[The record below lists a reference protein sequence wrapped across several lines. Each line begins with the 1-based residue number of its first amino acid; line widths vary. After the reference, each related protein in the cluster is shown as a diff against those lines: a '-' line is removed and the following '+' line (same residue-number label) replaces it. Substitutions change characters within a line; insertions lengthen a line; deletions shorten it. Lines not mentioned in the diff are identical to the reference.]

1 MHSVGSAISAQ
12 NAKARAANIEHPSA
26 EMRGAWNTVSEAVS
40 EYMEYHLDCET
51 DEWHDLDD
59 DFTKFDKW
67 FSGLASTYQLPWG
80 FKIEPSNDER
90 WTHTMTCNNNFVF
103 NGSLSECF
111 IALGGHLNSLR

>member
-1 MHSVGSAISAQ
+1 MHTVGSAISAQ
-12 NAKARAANIEHPSA
+12 NAKAKAASIGPLSSDVY
-26 EMRGAWNTVSEAVS
+26 GCWITVSETVS

-51 DEWHDLDD
+51 DDWHDLDA
-59 DFTKFDKW
+59 DFTKLDKW
-67 FSGLASTYQLPWG
+67 IEKTKTTYQLPWG
-80 FKIEPSNDER
+80 FEIRPSNDER